1 MKISMV
7 HISLVGF
14 VHVAHLNQGEIRAH
28 KKGAANLRHPSETIF
43 QPSDIFLSFFFWGGA
58 EVQKSETHN
67 GEVLRTLSSV
77 LMIFFQN
84 KESSSYSNIPKGSMF
99 GTIRIFETLE

>member
-28 KKGAANLRHPSETIF
+28 KKGAANLRHPSESIF
-43 QPSDIFLSFFFWGGA
+43 QPSDIFLSFFFFGGGA
-58 EVQKSETHN
+58 EVQKSQTNN

-77 LMIFFQN
+77 LMIFFSKQRV
-84 KESSSYSNIPKGSMF
+84 F
-99 GTIRIFETLE
+99 QLQ

>member
-1 MKISMV
+1 MV
-7 HISLVGF
+7 HLSLVGF

-28 KKGAANLRHPSETIF
+28 KKRGCEYATSFRNHFPTLG
-43 QPSDIFLSFFFWGGA
+43 DFFFWGA
-58 EVQKSETHN
+58 EVQKSLTNN
-67 GEVLRTLSSV
+67 GEVLRPLSSV

>member
-28 KKGAANLRHPSETIF
+28 KKGAANLRHPSESIF
-43 QPSDIFLSFFFWGGA
+43 QPSDIFLSFFFFWGG
-58 EVQKSETHN
+58 QKFKNLKQTME
-67 GEVLRTLSSV
+67 R
-77 LMIFFQN
+77 F
-84 KESSSYSNIPKGSMF
+84 
-99 GTIRIFETLE
+99 